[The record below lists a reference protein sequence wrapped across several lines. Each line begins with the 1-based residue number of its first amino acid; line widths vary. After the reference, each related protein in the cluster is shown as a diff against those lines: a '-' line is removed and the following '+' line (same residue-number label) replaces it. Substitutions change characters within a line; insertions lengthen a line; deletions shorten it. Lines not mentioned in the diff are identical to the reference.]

1 MKSTQGNEIYL
12 KLKKDIISLKL
23 EPGAQLSIK
32 ELIATLGVSRS
43 PIRDAFLKLSNE
55 RLVDIIPQ
63 SGCRVSTIDIDM
75 AEQER
80 LIRKSVELE
89 MIRRKTLIVDKEFL
103 VKQQS
108 NLMFQKIAIDDND
121 LSKFFKLDEE
131 FHRRL
136 FESSGLLYTWKIIE
150 NNTCSS
156 YQRVRVLSMRVSGVA
171 TNILEQ
177 HVRMREAC
185 ENNNFEELFEIDKVH
200 LSKID
205 EELPYLVEKFPT
217 YFTQKNI

>member
-32 ELIATLGVSRS
+32 ELITSLGVSRS

-63 SGCRVSTIDIDM
+63 SGCRVTTIDIDM

-89 MIRRKTLIVDKEFL
+89 MIRRKTLVVDREFL
-103 VKQQS
+103 LQQKS
-108 NLMFQKIAIDDND
+108 NLMFQKNAIAEND
-121 LSKFFKLDEE
+121 LSKFFILDEE
-131 FHRRL
+131 FHKRL
-136 FESSGLLYTWKIIE
+136 FEASGLSYTWEIIE

-171 TNILEQ
+171 NNILEQ
-177 HVRMREAC
+177 HDDMRRVC
-185 ENNNFEELFEIDKVH
+185 ENKDFEKLYEIDKIH

-205 EELPYLVEKFPT
+205 EELPYLVERFPT
-217 YFTQKNI
+217 YFTKK

>member
-1 MKSTQGNEIYL
+1 MKSTQGNEIYI

-32 ELIATLGVSRS
+32 ELISSLGVSRS

-63 SGCRVSTIDIDM
+63 SGCRVTTIDVNR

-89 MIRRKTLIVDKEFL
+89 MIRRKMLVVDREFIL
-103 VKQQS
+103 QQKS
-108 NLMFQKIAIDDND
+108 NLMFQNNAIIEND
-121 LSKFFKLDEE
+121 LPKFFKLDEE
-131 FHRRL
+131 FHKRL
-136 FESSGLLYTWKIIE
+136 FESSGLLYTWEIIE

-171 TNILEQ
+171 NNILEQ
-177 HVRMREAC
+177 HDGMRRVC
-185 ENNNFEELFEIDKVH
+185 ESGDFDKLFEIDKVH
-200 LSKID
+200 LSKIN
-205 EELPYLVEKFPT
+205 EEFPYLFEKFPT
-217 YFTQKNI
+217 YFTQK